1 MVRKS
6 KTCFGK
12 KGIEMRRN
20 LIALAAVAA
29 ALALGSCG
37 KDTGQKA
44 AGTPDVLTFSILSAE
59 NQQSMQP
66 LWTPLLDDLQKQT
79 GLKIK
84 PFFASNY
91 TSLVEAMR
99 FNQVQVGW
107 FSAVPSVDAIDRS
120 NAMVLGRV
128 ISGDGSTGYESVL
141 IVNKDSPITL
151 DDVLKCGKRYNFGM
165 GDPKS
170 TSGTL
175 APMYYLF
182 SPKGIE
188 PADCFKTVR
197 SASHQANL
205 GAVATG
211 VVDVASN
218 NTEGLL
224 FASRETEGKQMV
236 SKVKIIWT
244 SPLLPESAILARK
257 DLDPAVL
264 QKLRTFFLDYGKAAG
279 PEGDRQRKVMAGLTY
294 RGFAPADNS
303 YLDPV
308 RAMIDA
314 NALRGAKTSGDPA
327 RIAAAQKALAEVQAR
342 MAVSAPPAEA
352 PSKP

>member
-1 MVRKS
+1 
-6 KTCFGK
+6 
-12 KGIEMRRN
+12 MRRN
-20 LIALAAVAA
+20 LIMLAGLVAA
-29 ALALGSCG
+29 TLALGSCG
-37 KDTGQKA
+37 KPAEKTGA
-44 AGTPDVLTFSILSAE
+44 PDVLTFSILSAE
-59 NQQSMQP
+59 NQQSMEP
-66 LWTPLLDDLQKQT
+66 LWTPLLNDLQKQT
-79 GLKIK
+79 GLKVK

-128 ISGDGSTGYESVL
+128 ISGDGSTGYQSIL

-151 DDVLKCGKRYNFGM
+151 ADVLKCGKRYTFGM

-182 SPKGIE
+182 APHNIE
-188 PADCFKTVR
+188 PSECFKTVR
-197 SASHQANL
+197 NASHQANL

-224 FASRETEGKQMV
+224 FAGRETEGKKMV
-236 SKVKIIWT
+236 SHVKVIWT
-244 SPLLPESAILARK
+244 SPLLPESAIIARK
-257 DLDPAVL
+257 DLDPVVL
-264 QKLRTFFLDYGKAAG
+264 QKLRTFFLDYGKATG

-294 RGFAPADNS
+294 RGFAPADDT
-303 YLDPV
+303 YLDSV
-308 RAMIDA
+308 RAMIDS
-314 NALRGAKTSGDPA
+314 NALREAKASGDPA
-327 RIAAAQKALAEVQAR
+327 KIAAAQKTLAEVEAR
-342 MAVSAPPAEA
+342 LGSNA
-352 PSKP
+352 PSATAKP

>member
-1 MVRKS
+1 
-6 KTCFGK
+6 
-12 KGIEMRRN
+12 MRRN

-29 ALALGSCG
+29 ALALGSCS
-37 KDTGQKA
+37 KPA
-44 AGTPDVLTFSILSAE
+44 APSATPDVLTFSILSAE
-59 NQQSMQP
+59 NQQSMEP
-66 LWTPLLDDLQKQT
+66 LWTPLLNDLQKQT
-79 GLKIK
+79 GLKVK

-120 NAMVLGRV
+120 NAVVLGRV
-128 ISGDGSTGYESVL
+128 ISGDGSTGYQSIL

-175 APMYYLF
+175 APLYYLF
-182 SPKGIE
+182 SPRGIE

-197 SASHQANL
+197 NASHQANL

-211 VVDVASN
+211 VVDVATN
-218 NTEGLL
+218 NTEGLV
-224 FASRETEGKQMV
+224 FAGRETEGKKMV
-236 SKVKIIWT
+236 SKVKIIWR
-244 SPLLPESAILARK
+244 SPLLPESAIIARK
-257 DLDPAVL
+257 DLDPVVL
-264 QKLRTFFLDYGKAAG
+264 QKLRTFFLDYGKADG
-279 PEGDRQRKVMAGLTY
+279 PEGDRERKVMAGLTY

-303 YLDPV
+303 YLDSV

-314 NALRGAKTSGDPA
+314 NALREAKTSGDPA
-327 RIAAAQKALAEVQAR
+327 KIAAAQKALAEVEAR
-342 MAVSAPPAEA
+342 LGPNA
-352 PSKP
+352 PSANAKP

>member
-1 MVRKS
+1 
-6 KTCFGK
+6 
-12 KGIEMRRN
+12 MRRN

-37 KDTGQKA
+37 KGA
-44 AGTPDVLTFSILSAE
+44 APKTGTPDVLNFSILSAE
-59 NQQSMQP
+59 NQQSMEP
-66 LWTPLLDDLQKQT
+66 LWAPLLDDLQKQT
-79 GLKIK
+79 GLKVK
-84 PFFASNY
+84 AYFASDY
-91 TSLVEAMR
+91 TALVEAMR

-128 ISGDGSTGYESVL
+128 ISGDGSTGYQSVL
-141 IVNKDSPITL
+141 IVNKNSPITL

-188 PADCFKTVR
+188 PSDCFKNVR
-197 SASHQANL
+197 NASHQANL
-205 GAVATG
+205 GAVANG

-218 NTEGLL
+218 NSEGLL
-224 FASRETEGKQMV
+224 FASRETEGKAMV
-236 SKVKIIWT
+236 AKVKVIWT

-257 DLDPAVL
+257 DLDPVVL
-264 QKLRTFFLDYGKAAG
+264 QKLRTFFLDYGKASG

-314 NALRGAKTSGDPA
+314 NALREAKASGDPTK
-327 RIAAAQKALAEVQAR
+327 IAAAQKTLADVRAR
-342 MAVSAPPAEA
+342 LAAASASQP
-352 PSKP
+352 